1 MGADWYYPTN
11 ILGFLIS
18 TNILLSLN
26 QDNQNEFEDNNK
38 LEKAYNILS
47 LHFDENDE
55 LKIFPILTIIHN
67 RMENDDNNDWIN
79 NYGCLIYGLDI
90 SNLSANNIYLN
101 IIRIQEM
108 IKSPNNTFIKWL
120 IDNKIIQISDF
131 KSFTGIS
138 WYI

>member
-1 MGADWYYPTN
+1 
-11 ILGFLIS
+11 
-18 TNILLSLN
+18 
-26 QDNQNEFEDNNK
+26 
-38 LEKAYNILS
+38 
-47 LHFDENDE
+47 
-55 LKIFPILTIIHN
+55 
-67 RMENDDNNDWIN
+67 MENDDNNDWIN